1 MSKRKERRLKAAS
14 EAGRAPSG
22 RTRVLGVLAGGAV
35 VAVFGAE
42 AARVWRLGMLPQS
55 RQHRDEGR
63 EGNRALQAIQVVR
76 EGYAVSRTR
85 ENAWFNMLA
94 SFTTTFGITRWIT
107 WTIREK
113 GGLGPIKN
121 VVVGKRHIHHFIPG
135 GLISLAA
142 GGVAIGAKGSE
153 LDRYLAVPFGVGVAL
168 VLDES
173 ALLLEL
179 EDVYWTEEGVL
190 SVQIAFAAIAMLAA
204 MAYLIRMLRHSEE
217 QDSETDWETAAKAW
231 DDLQALPGG
240 SGIPGI
246 GL

>member
-1 MSKRKERRLKAAS
+1 MDPNHRGKV
-14 EAGRAPSG
+14 AP
-22 RTRVLGVLAGGAV
+22 AIA
-35 VAVFGAE
+35 
-42 AARVWRLGMLPQS
+42 AARGVASSITRT
-55 RQHRDEGR
+55 HR
-63 EGNRALQAIQVVR
+63 NTLL
-76 EGYAVSRTR
+76 
-85 ENAWFNMLA
+85 NMLT
-94 SFTTTFGITRWIT
+94 SFTVTFGITRAIT
-107 WTIREK
+107 WTIREH

-179 EDVYWTEEGVL
+179 EDVYWTEEGVV
-190 SVQIAFAAIAMLAA
+190 SVQIVFAAIAFLAA
-204 MAYLIRMLRHSEE
+204 VTYLIRVLRHSEE
-217 QDSETDWETAAKAW
+217 QDSEADWEMAAKAW
-231 DDLQALPGG
+231 DDLQSLPGG
-240 SGIPGI
+240 SGVPGI